1 MPDPKKPPPLEGVAA
16 EQRMRRLTRRS
27 FVTGGVAALAGLA
40 AWRWLSAATPEDG
53 VPWPLRRVL
62 RFNQGLVEGLGSPHG
77 LAPTFSAESVR
88 GPARINGLVGLA
100 DEVEDSGWRL
110 TVQHEERGTVQSI
123 PLRDV
128 QALPRLDLVTE
139 LKCVEGWS
147 EVMQFGGVRFLDFVT
162 HFRLATRSGRAPDP
176 ARDAPDLFRYVYLAT
191 PDEAYYVSLDMASA
205 LHPQTLLCDTMNGRP
220 LSRAH
225 GAPLRLY
232 LTVKYG
238 FKSLKRVGLIRF
250 TDTRPADY
258 WADRGYDWY
267 AGL

>member
-1 MPDPKKPPPLEGVAA
+1 MPDPKQSPPLEGVAA
-16 EQRMRRLTRRS
+16 EQQMRRLTRRS
-27 FVTGGVAALAGLA
+27 FVTGGVAALAGLG

-53 VPWPLRRVL
+53 VPWLLRRVL
-62 RFNQGLVEGLGSPHG
+62 RFNQGLVERLGSPHG
-77 LAPTFSAESVR
+77 LAPTFSAECVR
-88 GPARINGLVGLA
+88 GPARINGLVGLG
-100 DEVEDSGWRL
+100 DEVEGSGWQL
-110 TVQHEERGTVQSI
+110 IVQHEDRAAVRSI

-128 QALPRLDLVTE
+128 QALPRLELVTE

-162 HFRLATRSGRAPDP
+162 HFGLATRSGRAPDL
-176 ARDAPDLFRYVYLAT
+176 AGNGQDLFRYVYLAT
-191 PDEAYYVSLDMASA
+191 PDEAYYVGLDMASA
-205 LHPQTLLCDTMNGRP
+205 LHPQTMLCDTMNGQR
-220 LSRAH
+220 LSRTH

-238 FKSLKRVGLIRF
+238 FKSLKRLGLIRF

>member
-1 MPDPKKPPPLEGVAA
+1 MPDSRTLPALEGVAA
-16 EQRMRRLTRRS
+16 EQRMRRLTRRG
-27 FVTGGVAALAGLA
+27 FVTGGVAALAGLG
-40 AWRWLSAATPEDG
+40 AWRWLSAATSEDAI
-53 VPWPLRRVL
+53 PWPLRRVL
-62 RFNQGLVEGLGSPHG
+62 RFNQGLFEGLGSPHG

-88 GPARINGLVGLA
+88 GPARINGLVGL
-100 DEVEDSGWRL
+100 DNEVEADNWRL
-110 TVQHEERGTVQSI
+110 NVQHDNRAGVQSI

-128 QALPRLDLVTE
+128 QALSRLDLVTE

-147 EVMQFGGVRFLDFVT
+147 EVIRFGGVRFLDFVT

-176 ARDAPDLFRYVYLAT
+176 EANARDLFRYVYLAT
-191 PDEAYYVSLDMASA
+191 PDEAFYVGLDTASA
-205 LHPQTLLCDTMNGRP
+205 LHPQTLLCDTMNGVP
-220 LSRAH
+220 LNRTH

-238 FKSLKRVGLIRF
+238 FKSIKRLGLIRF
-250 TDTRPADY
+250 TDSRPADY

>member
-1 MPDPKKPPPLEGVAA
+1 M
-16 EQRMRRLTRRS
+16 
-27 FVTGGVAALAGLA
+27 
-40 AWRWLSAATPEDG
+40 
-53 VPWPLRRVL
+53 PWPLRRVL
-62 RFNQGLVEGLGSPHG
+62 RFNQGLVECLGSPHG
-77 LAPTFSAESVR
+77 LAPTFSAESVQ

-100 DEVEDSGWRL
+100 QEVEAANWRL
-110 TVQHEERGTVQSI
+110 IVQHEDRGAVQSI
-123 PLRDV
+123 PLPDV

-176 ARDAPDLFRYVYLAT
+176 ARNAQDLFRYVYLAT
-191 PDEAYYVSLDMASA
+191 PDEGYYVGLDMASA
-205 LHPQTLLCDTMNGRP
+205 LHPQTLLCDTMNGVP
-220 LSRAH
+220 LGRTH